1 MPVFHTHARSNN
13 YYWLILVQYVCID
26 GGTDVYVC
34 VSGPE
39 GGAIVVD
46 ALAGQQLRSRYRWS
60 QRQSDGYAIL
70 IVSMF
75 DTQET
80 VVFFVYF
87 PFDLLL
93 FCPKQSS
100 RTEMVGSCCQIIAL
114 LL

>member
-1 MPVFHTHARSNN
+1 M
-13 YYWLILVQYVCID
+13 YM
-26 GGTDVYVC
+26 C

-46 ALAGQQLRSRYRWS
+46 ALAGQQLRSRYRRS

-80 VVFFVYF
+80 VFFLFIF
-87 PFDLLL
+87 PLIC
-93 FCPKQSS
+93 FCFAQSKAAGLRWLAPVVKLS
-100 RTEMVGSCCQIIAL
+100 LCCCESGL
-114 LL
+114 V